1 MSDKNQIDN
10 DDGIKDNQNQVVFM
24 NQMEYT
30 KVNFG

>member
-1 MSDKNQIDN
+1 MSDKNQSDN
-10 DDGIKDNQNQVVFM
+10 DDGIEENQNQVVFM